1 MPHFVLNALAIPKL
15 CIGIPL
21 VKDKI
26 RPGSCWTKY
35 GNYKMRSQKFRDI
48 QRRCGHQLG
57 IEDLCRAVTSCI
69 EKQHVGIYN
78 LASFNDNVGNYYEP
92 DFEDLSRQ
100 MRNVYTNYEKYKQ
113 NISKNIVSFNN
124 KKITKFIINE
134 INKDNLIR
142 EKFYKKTKNR
152 KYTCKQ
158 LCYSLFYL
166 FKSGSS
172 FRKFDDNTQY
182 IKIFNKNLKYKL
194 PNWNTIYK
202 FYIKLIKYDIICK
215 TFIETTKKIKK
226 SKYYIVDTTL
236 ICNKG
241 GIDNVGYNIQ
251 LPKHK
256 TTKISIISNENKI
269 LDVQLAYW
277 LTLETTLSELS
288 VQLFS
293 GNLNDAGI
301 LDKQLNIFNNFQPN
315 SNNILL
321 GDSGYDSNNIRNKLK
336 NMKYGKLLTHK
347 NKRNTKDK
355 KN

>member
-1 MPHFVLNALAIPKL
+1 MLCELTQALA
-15 CIGIPL
+15 
-21 VKDKI
+21 
-26 RPGSCWTKY
+26 
-35 GNYKMRSQKFRDI
+35 
-48 QRRCGHQLG
+48 
-57 IEDLCRAVTSCI
+57 
-69 EKQHVGIYN
+69 
-78 LASFNDNVGNYYEP
+78 
-92 DFEDLSRQ
+92 
-100 MRNVYTNYEKYKQ
+100 
-113 NISKNIVSFNN
+113 
-124 KKITKFIINE
+124 
-134 INKDNLIR
+134 
-142 EKFYKKTKNR
+142 
-152 KYTCKQ
+152 
-158 LCYSLFYL
+158 
-166 FKSGSS
+166 
-172 FRKFDDNTQY
+172 
-182 IKIFNKNLKYKL
+182 
-194 PNWNTIYK
+194 NTIYK

-269 LDVQLAYW
+269 LDVQL
-277 LTLETTLSELS
+277 
-288 VQLFS
+288 FS

-336 NMKYGKLLTHK
+336 NMKFGKLLTYK

-355 KN
+355 KKLNNIKLSNKEILILKNKRIKIEHINAKLKNYKKIIIRYDKKTINYLNTVYLFSILLNLG

>member
-1 MPHFVLNALAIPKL
+1 MV
-15 CIGIPL
+15 C
-21 VKDKI
+21 
-26 RPGSCWTKY
+26 T
-35 GNYKMRSQKFRDI
+35 
-48 QRRCGHQLG
+48 
-57 IEDLCRAVTSCI
+57 
-69 EKQHVGIYN
+69 
-78 LASFNDNVGNYYEP
+78 
-92 DFEDLSRQ
+92 
-100 MRNVYTNYEKYKQ
+100 
-113 NISKNIVSFNN
+113 VSFGNSSVSLQAN
-124 KKITKFIINE
+124 CTCKKFTKFIINE

-269 LDVQLAYW
+269 LDVQL
-277 LTLETTLSELS
+277 
-288 VQLFS
+288 FS

-336 NMKYGKLLTHK
+336 NMKFGKLLTYK

-355 KN
+355 KKLNNIKLSNKEILILKNKRIKIEHINAKLKNYKKIIIRYDKKTINYLNTVYLFSILLNLG

>member
-1 MPHFVLNALAIPKL
+1 MVCTCK
-15 CIGIPL
+15 
-21 VKDKI
+21 
-26 RPGSCWTKY
+26 
-35 GNYKMRSQKFRDI
+35 KF
-48 QRRCGHQLG
+48 
-57 IEDLCRAVTSCI
+57 
-69 EKQHVGIYN
+69 
-78 LASFNDNVGNYYEP
+78 
-92 DFEDLSRQ
+92 
-100 MRNVYTNYEKYKQ
+100 
-113 NISKNIVSFNN
+113 
-124 KKITKFIINE
+124 TKFIINE
-134 INKDNLIR
+134 INKDNFIR

-172 FRKFDDNTQY
+172 FRKFNDHSQY
-182 IKIFNKNLKYKL
+182 INIFNKNLKYKL

-269 LDVQLAYW
+269 LDVQL
-277 LTLETTLSELS
+277 
-288 VQLFS
+288 FS
-293 GNLNDAGI
+293 GNLNDVGI
-301 LDKQLNIFNNFQPN
+301 LDKQLNMFNNFQPN

-336 NMKYGKLLTHK
+336 NIKFGKLLTYKNIRNTKNKNKLNNMKLSNKEIKILK
-347 NKRNTKDK
+347 NKRIKIEHINAKLKNYKKIIIRYDK
-355 KN
+355 KTINYLNTVYLFSILLNLG